1 MHEYFVPQIKVKD
14 TWFSCG
20 IDIKKKKKKGMMFVM
35 EKVYFTK
42 NITAESLV
50 KIYKKLGVSLNGK
63 IAVKISTGEL
73 GGHNYLKPE
82 LIKDLV
88 NNLNGTIVECNTAY
102 NGQRNDTKKH
112 LEVVRAHGFD
122 KIANVDIMDA
132 EGEIA
137 IPVNDGIHLDKNY
150 VGKNLKNYDSMLVL
164 SHFKGHVMGG
174 YGGALKNISIGI
186 ASSHGKAYI
195 HGVKNPENIWT
206 ANHDDFLECMAD
218 AAKSVIDYL
227 GSENV
232 IYINVLNNLSIDCDC
247 DSNPTPPELEDIGIM
262 ASTDPVALD
271 MASIDA
277 IYRHPSSKKDSLI
290 KRIES
295 LNGKHTIDVAY
306 QLHIGNKEYEL
317 VDID

>member
-1 MHEYFVPQIKVKD
+1 
-14 TWFSCG
+14 
-20 IDIKKKKKKGMMFVM
+20 MFVM

-88 NNLNGTIVECNTAY
+88 NKLNGTIVECNTAY

-174 YGGALKNISIGI
+174 YGGALKNISI
-186 ASSHGKAYI
+186 
-195 HGVKNPENIWT
+195 
-206 ANHDDFLECMAD
+206 
-218 AAKSVIDYL
+218 
-227 GSENV
+227 
-232 IYINVLNNLSIDCDC
+232 DCDC
-247 DSNPTPPELEDIGIM
+247 DSNPTPPEL
-262 ASTDPVALD
+262 
-271 MASIDA
+271 
-277 IYRHPSSKKDSLI
+277 
-290 KRIES
+290 
-295 LNGKHTIDVAY
+295 
-306 QLHIGNKEYEL
+306 
-317 VDID
+317 